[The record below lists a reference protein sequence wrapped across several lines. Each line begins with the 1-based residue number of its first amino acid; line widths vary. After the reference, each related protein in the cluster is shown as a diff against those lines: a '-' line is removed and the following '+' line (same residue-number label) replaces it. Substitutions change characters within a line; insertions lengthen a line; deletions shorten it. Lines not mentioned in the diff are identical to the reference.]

1 MTTPFSPAQQQ
12 QFLSA
17 LQAAR
22 LALHTERRAT
32 WAATAAWST
41 PARCCC
47 RTATTRPSVTP
58 TARWT
63 SPATDRETLTLAQID
78 AALQRLA
85 EGQYGLC
92 TDCGDTI
99 PAARLTLS
107 PHAARCVACESVL
120 ERGQP
125 RPATM

>member
-22 LALHTERRAT
+22 SALHTERRAHLGGD
-32 WAATAAWST
+32 SRVEH
-41 PARCCC
+41 AREVLLQDGDDAPQ
-47 RTATTRPSVTP
+47 RDADREVDF
-58 TARWT
+58 AR
-63 SPATDRETLTLAQID
+63 TDRETLTLAQID